1 MRWLFAPIVLLP
13 SLALAEDPSRTCD
26 PATAAIDQS
35 LRGPLFEKLKAA
47 ESEVAAAPLADLLW
61 RDFTRAPDPH
71 AQELLDR
78 GMRLIRIGNPQNAV
92 VVLDDLVGYCPD
104 FAEGWNQRAFAHYLS
119 GSFDA
124 ALSDIDRT
132 LEIEPRHF
140 GALSGKIL
148 TLMRQGRDQLALAV
162 LQQALAVHPW
172 MSERR
177 LLPKGEKI

>member
-1 MRWLFAPIVLLP
+1 MRTLIAALLLAPG
-13 SLALAEDPSRTCD
+13 LALAGEARHCD
-26 PATAAIDQS
+26 PANAAIDPTI
-35 LRGPLFEKLKAA
+35 RDPLFDRLKASD
-47 ESEVAAAPLADLLW
+47 SEVAAAPIANLLW

-71 AQELLDR
+71 AQKLLDR
-78 GMRLIRIGNPQNAV
+78 GMRKIRTGDPAGAV
-92 VVLDDLVGYCPD
+92 PVLDQLVAYCPE
-104 FAEGWNQRAFAHYLS
+104 FAEGWNQRAFAYYLS
-119 GSFDA
+119 GAFDR
-124 ALSDIDRT
+124 ALADIDRT

-140 GALSGKIL
+140 GALSGKVL